1 MLKLTKVV
9 NINIC
14 NNKVIKVQRNMTRIY
29 IQHSHLECAKRMW
42 CKNKRLSDYKYSN
55 ILHFDIDLNA
65 AATSE
70 LTCERE
76 KY

>member
-29 IQHSHLECAKRMW
+29 IQHSHLECAKRM
-42 CKNKRLSDYKYSN
+42 
-55 ILHFDIDLNA
+55 
-65 AATSE
+65 
-70 LTCERE
+70 
-76 KY
+76 